1 MDANLLVALD
11 ALLRTESVTRAA
23 EELHTSPAAM
33 SRTLGRLRQV
43 LGDPLLV
50 RAGQRM
56 TPTPR
61 ALALRA
67 EVAAVVGRTA
77 ALLSRGLAADPATL
91 RTTFTVQ
98 TSDLVLTALAP
109 RLLRLA
115 DAEAPGVSLRF
126 APESTEGGPALRDG
140 RVDLEVGVL
149 DHMDPET
156 GTETLTT
163 LAMAVVVRAG
173 HPLTRGRLTAR
184 RFADADHVTVSR
196 RGRLTGPADAA
207 LRELGL
213 RRRVVAALP
222 HHLAALGLV
231 ARTDV
236 VCLMPV
242 PASASASAGRAGAD
256 ALLASV
262 APFDVVALEPP
273 FSLPPVEIAMGW
285 HPRNA
290 YDGGHAW
297 LRSAVRRTLG
307 TGDAPDAPAT
317 RGSAGPARGG
327 GDGSTGPGATEHRAD
342 GHRADGG

>member
-1 MDANLLVALD
+1 MQLLLEMKYLEMKYGVERGEGTRMDANLLVALD

-50 RAGQRM
+50 RAGQSM

-77 ALLSRGLAADPATL
+77 ALLTRGLAADPATL
-91 RTTFTVQ
+91 RTTFGLQ
-98 TSDLVLTALAP
+98 TSDLVLSALAP
-109 RLLRLA
+109 RLLELA

-126 APESTEGGPALRDG
+126 APEATEGGPALRDG
-140 RVDLEVGVL
+140 RVDLEIGVL
-149 DHMDPET
+149 DHVDPET
-156 GTETLTT
+156 ETEALTT
-163 LAMAVVVRAG
+163 LAMALVVRAG
-173 HPLTRGRLTAR
+173 HPLARGRLTAR

-207 LRELGL
+207 LRNLGL
-213 RRRVVAALP
+213 RRRVVAAFP
-222 HHLAALGLV
+222 NHLAAMSLV
-231 ARTDV
+231 ARTEV
-236 VCLMPV
+236 VCLVPV
-242 PASASASAGRAGAD
+242 LPGPKGAA
-256 ALLASV
+256 ALRESV
-262 APFDVVALEPP
+262 EPFAVVALEPP

-290 YDGGHAW
+290 HDGGHAW

-307 TGDAPDAPAT
+307 TGD
-317 RGSAGPARGG
+317 GP
-327 GDGSTGPGATEHRAD
+327 
-342 GHRADGG
+342 DGG

>member
-317 RGSAGPARGG
+317 RDGTRPARGG
-327 GDGSTGPGATEHRAD
+327 GDGPT